1 VPLVVNPADFTVSA
15 APPFQTVEPGGAAT
29 YTATITASSGFTGAV
44 TPTVT
49 NLSTG
54 MSASFDPPAVHGSG
68 TSMLTVTTNSLTP
81 IGLYRLNIAGTSGSS
96 TDSDTVALAVQSAC
110 LISNNSRQDTAIVSQ
125 AGAFSA
131 QFDVTPSASLIYGLV
146 GVSSGA
152 SGFTA
157 MVRFNPSGTIDAYDG
172 GPHAFAAL
180 SNIPYAGGQTY
191 HVRLELDVAANT
203 YFAYVTPPGGS
214 ERLLARNYRFR
225 YKTTV
230 VDHWS
235 AYAGPVTVC
244 NFGVLSGDLKISAV
258 DSVVSV
264 KAGGT
269 VNYGLANLS
278 REAAILSVLGLPQGV
293 SASFNPNPM
302 PGSTLVTGF
311 SGGPSTFPGGAG
323 MSVTTSS
330 TTPAGTYPLTI
341 IGTNGDLVAF
351 VNVTLVVT
359 AP

>member
-1 VPLVVNPADFTVSA
+1 MVP
-15 APPFQTVEPGGAAT
+15 Q
-29 YTATITASSGFTGAV
+29 
-44 TPTVT
+44 
-49 NLSTG
+49 
-54 MSASFDPPAVHGSG
+54 SG
-68 TSMLTVTTNSLTP
+68 T
-81 IGLYRLNIAGTSGSS
+81 
-96 TDSDTVALAVQSAC
+96 
-110 LISNNSRQDTAIVSQ
+110 
-125 AGAFSA
+125 FSA
-131 QFDVTPSASLIYGLV
+131 QFDVTPSASLIYSLV

-269 VNYGLANLS
+269 IAYSLGNLS
-278 REAAILSVLGLPQGV
+278 REAAILSVLGLPRGV
-293 SASFNPNPM
+293 SASFSPNPI
-302 PGSTLVTGF
+302 PGSTLV
-311 SGGPSTFPGGAG
+311 GPSTFPGGAR
-323 MSVTTSS
+323 MSITTSS

-341 IGTNGDLVAF
+341 VGTNGDLVAF

-359 AP
+359 GP